1 MPAWEQLTLEGVHAN
16 GTSIVIRARSKRKP
30 RCPACAGSAVSY
42 HSQYE
47 RRLRDLPCLG
57 QPVQLRLRLRRFR
70 CRNREC
76 PQKIFAE
83 RLPAIAAPRA
93 RETCRMG
100 EMLGVTGY
108 VLGGLPAHRLL
119 QCWGIGISRE
129 TILRRVKSQSR
140 VIPTPKVRVLGVDD
154 WAWRKRQHYGTMLM
168 NLESRRVIDLLPVRS
183 ASSFADWLRHPPEI
197 EIITRD
203 RSTPLRR
210 WRPARRAHSG
220 AGAGSLP
227 SGEEPVGGNGAGC
240 TTDADRGTRSTA
252 PAGGIAKRQAQASY
266 TDRGAAAAMPGGS
279 LSAIPGCDKP
289 AKARRYATGHR
300 RQGRNPAGDGG
311 ALVTCR
317 RFSRTSHPK

>member
-16 GTSIVIRARSKRKP
+16 GTSVVIRARSKRKP

-47 RRLRDLPCLG
+47 RRLQDLPWLG
-57 QPVQLRLRLRRFR
+57 QRVQLRLRLRRFR

-119 QCWGIGISRE
+119 QCWGIEISRD

-140 VIPTPKVRVLGVDD
+140 VVPTPKVRVLGVDD
-154 WAWRKRQHYGTMLM
+154 WAWRKRQHYGTMLL
-168 NLESRRVIDLLPVRS
+168 NLESRRVIDFLPVRS
-183 ASSFADWLRHPPEI
+183 TSSFADWLCHHPEV

-203 RSTPLRR
+203 RSTLYADGGRQGAPTAVQVLDRYHLVKNLSEAMERDVQQMQIQARAALRR
-210 WRPARRAHSG
+210 EAASP
-220 AGAGSLP
+220 
-227 SGEEPVGGNGAGC
+227 NGK
-240 TTDADRGTRSTA
+240 
-252 PAGGIAKRQAQASY
+252 PQASY

>member
-119 QCWGIGISRE
+119 QCWGIGISRD
-129 TILRRVKSQSR
+129 TILRRMKSQSR

-183 ASSFADWLRHPPEI
+183 ASSFADWLRHHPEI

-203 RSTPLRR
+203 RSTLYADGGRQGAPTAVQVLDRYHLVKNLSEAMERDVQQMQIQARAALRR
-210 WRPARRAHSG
+210 EAASPNGKPKRLTLIEARRQRCR
-220 AGAGSLP
+220 
-227 SGEEPVGGNGAGC
+227 E
-240 TTDADRGTRSTA
+240 
-252 PAGGIAKRQAQASY
+252 
-266 TDRGAAAAMPGGS
+266 
-279 LSAIPGCDKP
+279 
-289 AKARRYATGHR
+289 ARYQRYLAVINLR
-300 RQGRNPAGDGG
+300 RQGDTQLAIAANVASEVIAGET
-311 ALVTCR
+311 VPVFCKMW
-317 RFSRTSHPK
+317 SRV